1 MPSSLS
7 SLTCASAA
15 RGIAGN
21 LFARRVTSRGRCWL
35 AARWCAATTCDGA
48 DVYDIDVQDSMADDR
63 VEERRSDRKGAG
75 KRDMKSDKAALVPL
89 RVGDSVRA
97 RWQGNRGGGYFD
109 AKVVADN
116 NDGTFSLKYEDGD
129 EDASVPVWYKGK
141 ADPEIKH
148 ADGSYVDCK
157 VKVARGVGVA
167 DSEHGGFKRMCVE
180 QQVGGQEEL
189 SLGARIKFDYDFRQI
204 DCDGNYLPKEE
215 RSVTLANIVLEKDPC
230 VAAMHYR
237 AFIDFMEL
245 LYTTPPVSKQ
255 DMEQLLG
262 PTAGKGWTKSEAK
275 RLEANFAVFKRAR
288 DKEEERRMDEK
299 RKEEEK
305 RSGAGSSGRK
315 RRQ

>member
-1 MPSSLS
+1 
-7 SLTCASAA
+7 
-15 RGIAGN
+15 
-21 LFARRVTSRGRCWL
+21 
-35 AARWCAATTCDGA
+35 
-48 DVYDIDVQDSMADDR
+48 MADDSG
-63 VEERRSDRKGAG
+63 EQRRSERTVAG
-75 KRDMKSDKAALVPL
+75 NRNMPSDKTALVPL

-97 RWQGNRGGGYFD
+97 RWEGNSGSGYFD

-116 NDGTFSLKYEDGD
+116 NDGTFSLKYADGD

-157 VKVARGVGVA
+157 LKVARGVGVG

-189 SLGARIKFDYDFRQI
+189 SLGARIKFYYDLREI
-204 DCDGNYLPKEE
+204 DCDGNDLRKEE
-215 RSVTLANIVLEKDPC
+215 RSVTLANIVLEEDPC

-255 DMEQLLG
+255 DMQQLLG

-288 DKEEERRMDEK
+288 DKEEEKRMEEK

-315 RRQ
+315 RPK